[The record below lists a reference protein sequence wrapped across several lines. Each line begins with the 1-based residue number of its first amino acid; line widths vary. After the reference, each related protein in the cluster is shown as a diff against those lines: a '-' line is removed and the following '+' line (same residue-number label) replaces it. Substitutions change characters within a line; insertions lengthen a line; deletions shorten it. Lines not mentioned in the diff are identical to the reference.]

1 MYCLFYIEKMSEEF
15 QSSIQQLSN
24 NVHNNMRIL
33 IDNIHNCYSPLVGS
47 AVSNFLSTVSQD
59 FLKFCISCAQSHVKS
74 EGFIDW
80 FSLETDL
87 YKLSK
92 QTITEDSLK
101 QVNQL
106 MNIMVGHLF
115 IYLTSFRDNLL
126 QVEMSENDRIRL
138 MFISELFIVAQRDIY
153 GEIYYENLICGAH
166 VCHTYI
172 IDALHEMHN
181 IRPASTAQLNDYCGK
196 PCFTED
202 RLKRIAQF
210 WGVCA
215 MLTANEQENIRITMH
230 ALLRI
235 YERVAAKYSLTFEQ
249 LTNYLLEKQSRNKI
263 VHYAAAIKTYSRR
276 ANFNTFSLDNFIQIP
291 ENNHINNAINQ
302 EKITLESIF
311 RGACQLQKS
320 FPYKM

>member
-87 YKLSK
+87 YKLSQ
-92 QTITEDSLK
+92 QTITEDSLTQINQSMNK
-101 QVNQL
+101 MVN
-106 MNIMVGHLF
+106 HLLNH
-115 IYLTSFRDNLL
+115 LTSFHQNLL
-126 QVEMSENDRIRL
+126 EAEMSENYRIRL
-138 MFISELFIVAQRDIY
+138 MFIAELFIVALRDIY
-153 GEIYYENLICGAH
+153 GEIYYENLICGPN

-181 IRPASTAQLNDYCGK
+181 IRPASTAQLNDYRGK
-196 PCFTED
+196 SCFTEN

-210 WGVCA
+210 WRVCA
-215 MLTANEQENIRITMH
+215 MLTANELENIRITMH

-311 RGACQLQKS
+311 KGTCQLQKS